1 MGKWKW
7 RYIIILMMTL
17 MISSMMEVAY
27 SYMYKSVFHAVEY
40 QNYEQFIIAMIMCVV
55 FVICRYFQPYMRYFE
70 IKQVRMIVFD
80 IKIAMFNKLT
90 ALNMQYFEEHHSG
103 DVLTRLSVDANS
115 LKETYFSRVYQ
126 LFVLVFRGGA
136 AIFAMLVYSPKL
148 AMISL
153 FFSLISVM
161 VSISINKIIKHMS
174 IEIAENISRLTQRLV
189 DVISGFLVIK
199 MYQGTKLVTAAYE
212 DENKNVKKSM
222 EKRTG
227 VMSFLEMVSF
237 LIGMLGNFGTI
248 IAGIYL
254 VTKGKMDYGTVMG
267 VVTLQMSVS
276 NMFQN
281 LGGALA
287 NFTASVAEAQ
297 RVFDFLELD
306 ELEETEVNLSVRN
319 DNQEDSKD
327 RTLENKSFKNEIEIT
342 KEDLK
347 QGIDIKNI
355 KFAYKNKPPI
365 LNEFN
370 LHIEYGQRIMITGE
384 SGCGK
389 SSLLK
394 ILLRFQEEQEGEIK
408 IFGHNIKE
416 YSINELR
423 DLITYVPQESYLFE
437 GTIKENILYGGD
449 HINHHIDGKKNGE
462 KSKDANE
469 ASNQHNQEF
478 FVRKAAKMAYADEFI
493 KDLPEGY
500 DTLLTAGGKNLSGGQ
515 RQRIAIARAFLK
527 DAPILLLD
535 EPSSALDVE
544 SERKINLAMKE
555 LMADKIVIMVTHRTN
570 SFDQFDKQI
579 HMKKILEAVQEGKV

>member
-287 NFTASVAEAQ
+287 NFTASVAQAQ

-306 ELEETEVNLSVRN
+306 ELEEPEIALNINFKSEALKNKIEV
-319 DNQEDSKD
+319 
-327 RTLENKSFKNEIEIT
+327 T

-347 QGIDIKNI
+347 LGIDIKNI

-416 YSINELR
+416 YSIKQLR

-437 GTIKENILYGGD
+437 GTIKENILYGGGY
-449 HINHHIDGKKNGE
+449 INHHADVKTNRE
-462 KSKDANE
+462 KSEDAIE
-469 ASNQHNQEF
+469 ASNQYAKEF

-544 SERKINLAMKE
+544 SERKINLAMNE